1 MKDSTIIAV
10 SLIGST
16 AVIALAL
23 ILKNKDKGTMLL
35 RDDKGNIEAI
45 LPMDSYF
52 INQRALPQEPTAAS
66 FLTGEFTEKFQE
78 ANQ

>member
-1 MKDSTIIAV
+1 MKDSTIIAI
-10 SLIGST
+10 SLVGSAT
-16 AVIALAL
+16 LIALAL

-35 RDDKGNIEAI
+35 RDEKGNIEAI

-52 INQRALPQEPTAAS
+52 INQRALPQEPTASS
-66 FLTGEFTEKFQE
+66 FLTNKFSENFQE

>member
-10 SLIGST
+10 SIIGSAT
-16 AVIALAL
+16 FIALAL

-35 RDDKGNIEAI
+35 RDEKGTIEAI
-45 LPMDSYF
+45 LPMDGYF
-52 INQRALPQEPTAAS
+52 INQRTPSQEPTAAS
-66 FLTGEFTEKFQE
+66 YLTSDFKESYLE

>member
-1 MKDSTIIAV
+1 MKDSTILAI
-10 SLIGST
+10 SIIGSAT
-16 AVIALAL
+16 FIALAL

-52 INQRALPQEPTAAS
+52 INQKTPPQEPTAAS
-66 FLTGEFTEKFQE
+66 YLTHDFTEKYLE
-78 ANQ
+78 AHK